1 MDASEGLYSVS
12 VAEYLEGE
20 KDAAVKH
27 EYVYGDVFAMAGGSD
42 IHNTITINIVAV
54 LLGAARQKGCRTYSS
69 DVKVKVG
76 ESLFYYPDVM
86 FVCEDDPN
94 DYYKEKPCV
103 IVEVLSASTN
113 RTDKNEKRHAYL
125 ALPSLQLYLLVDS
138 RRQFVLGHY
147 RTKTGWEER
156 SFSEGDE
163 IPVPCADASL
173 TFEDIYIQTPYL

>member
-27 EYVYGDVFAMAGGSD
+27 EYVYGDVFAMAGASD
-42 IHNTITINIVAV
+42 AHNTVAGNIHTV
-54 LLGAARQKGCRTYSS
+54 LNLASRKVDCRAYIS
-69 DVKVKVG
+69 DMKVKVG
-76 ESLFYYPDVM
+76 ENIFYYPDVM
-86 FVCEDDPN
+86 FVCEDDYH

-113 RTDKNEKRHAYL
+113 RTDKSEKRHAYL

-138 RRQFVLGHY
+138 RQFVLGHY

-156 SFSEGDE
+156 TFSEGDD
-163 IPVPCADASL
+163 ILIPCADTTL
-173 TFEDIYIQTPYL
+173 TFEDVYIQTPYL